1 MSDARERLLKKISE
15 HILDMSRDK
24 LEIKEESALFDLGV
38 DSLGMINMLLMLEQ
52 EFGLDFDRMIGS
64 TPPKTVGDLL
74 DVAEKAM
81 PAEQA

>member
-24 LEIKEESALFDLGV
+24 PEIREDSVLFDLGV
-38 DSLGMINMLLMLEQ
+38 DSMGMINMLLMLEK

-64 TPPKTVGDLL
+64 TPPKTVSDLL

>member
-1 MSDARERLLKKISE
+1 MNHVRERLLNKVTE

-24 LEIKEESALFDLGV
+24 PEIGEDSVLFDLGI
-38 DSLGMINMLLMLEQ
+38 DSMGMINMLLMLEQ
-52 EFGLDFDRMIGS
+52 AFGLDFDRMIGS